1 MQINI
6 IAACDRNGIIGKNGK
21 LPWSIRED
29 MQRFRELTLGN
40 PVIMGRKTWDSLAV
54 KPLDLRENIVL
65 TSDRDTFT
73 KSIYCLWANSL
84 KQAIEVASY
93 DEEYDEYPKEFA
105 PSKAFI
111 IGGERLY
118 TEALPL
124 ADRVYLTLVDTEV
137 EVGPEDTVARFPL
150 EQMKALFRME
160 MEDKRDGF
168 SFTEWM
174 KK

>member
-6 IAACDRNGIIGKNGK
+6 IAACDRNAVIGKNGK
-21 LPWSIRED
+21 LPFRIKED
-29 MQRFRELTLGN
+29 MQRFRELTLGHA
-40 PVIMGRKTWDSLAV
+40 VIMGRVTWESLGRKRLPERLNIAV
-54 KPLDLRENIVL
+54 TSNRLDGI
-65 TSDRDTFT
+65 F
-73 KSIYCLWANSL
+73 SL
-84 KQAIEVASY
+84 ESLNQAIFCANEVVGK
-93 DEEYDEYPKEFA
+93 D
-105 PSKAFI
+105 KACI

-160 MEDKRDGF
+160 REDKRDGF
-168 SFTEWM
+168 TFTEWV